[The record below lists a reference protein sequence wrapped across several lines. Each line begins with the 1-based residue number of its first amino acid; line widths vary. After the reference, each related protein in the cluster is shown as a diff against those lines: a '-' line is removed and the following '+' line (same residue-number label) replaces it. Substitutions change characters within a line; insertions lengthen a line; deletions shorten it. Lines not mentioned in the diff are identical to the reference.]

1 MSDMESYEDRIRVLL
16 QGVLNLNK
24 DDTISLM
31 FIIIHTSLIFS
42 EVKNSDSLSQRF
54 LPQIEAVLRLLER
67 KTQKTLGTLITEL
80 DVLYS
85 S

>member
-1 MSDMESYEDRIRVLL
+1 MDTYEDRIRVLL
-16 QGVLNLNK
+16 QGVLNLNES
-24 DDTISLM
+24 DTVSLY

-42 EVKNSDSLSQRF
+42 EVKNSDDLSERF

-67 KTQKTLGTLITEL
+67 KTQKSLGTLITEL

-85 S
+85 

>member
-1 MSDMESYEDRIRVLL
+1 MESYEDRIRVLL

-67 KTQKTLGTLITEL
+67 KTQKTLDTLIEEL

>member
-1 MSDMESYEDRIRVLL
+1 MDTYEDRIRVLL
-16 QGVLNLNK
+16 QGVVNLNES
-24 DDTISLM
+24 DTVSLA

-42 EVKNSDSLSQRF
+42 EVKNSDDLSERF

-67 KTQKTLGTLITEL
+67 KTQKSLGTLITEL

-85 S
+85 

>member
-1 MSDMESYEDRIRVLL
+1 MESYEDRIRVLL

-67 KTQKTLGTLITEL
+67 KTQKTLGTLIEEL

>member
-1 MSDMESYEDRIRVLL
+1 MDTYEDRIRVLL
-16 QGVLNLNK
+16 QGVLNLNER
-24 DDTISLM
+24 DTVSLA

-42 EVKNSDSLSQRF
+42 EVKNSDTLSERF

-67 KTQKTLGTLITEL
+67 KTQKSLDTLITEL

-85 S
+85 

>member
-1 MSDMESYEDRIRVLL
+1 MESYEDRIRVLL

-42 EVKNSDSLSQRF
+42 EVKNSDSLSQRL

-67 KTQKTLGTLITEL
+67 KTQKTLDTLIEEL